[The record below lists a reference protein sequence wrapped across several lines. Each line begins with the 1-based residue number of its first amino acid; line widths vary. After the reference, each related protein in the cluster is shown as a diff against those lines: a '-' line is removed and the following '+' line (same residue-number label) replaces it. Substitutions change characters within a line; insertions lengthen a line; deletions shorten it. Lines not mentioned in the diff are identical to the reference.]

1 MQSIL
6 QDTLLLTISLVS
18 EVHTSEKY
26 LQMSKSEA
34 MLQPLIGVRAQS
46 LMLRTDLCTLVPR
59 EGRRADVVV
68 VLF

>member
-6 QDTLLLTISLVS
+6 QDRLLLTISLVS
-18 EVHTSEKY
+18 EVHTSEIF
-26 LQMSKSEA
+26 LQMCKSEA
-34 MLQPLIGVRAQS
+34 MLQPLFGVRAQS
-46 LMLRTDLCTLVPR
+46 PRLRIDLCTLVPR